1 MSKAAELAN
10 LIGNINA
17 GGGGVNRNVLINGA
31 MNVAQRQVSVTGAG
45 GSDGYLTLDRWK
57 TTFNSAGRLTMTQD
71 SSVPTGKGFANS
83 LKLACTTADT
93 SVAAGEYFFL
103 QQNLEG
109 QNLQGFAKGT
119 SDAKPFALSF
129 WVKGNAS
136 ATYVA
141 ELYDNDN
148 TRQISKTFSV
158 TTDWTRIELTYPAD
172 TTGALDDD
180 NAKSLNLAIWL
191 HAGTTYTS
199 GTLNSS
205 AWASNTNANRAAGI
219 SSFYDSTSRTFFIT
233 GVQLEVGQNPTEFEH
248 EPFAVTR
255 HKCLRYYEHNYE
267 AGYYPADGVT
277 YSNTAS
283 PFLGN
288 CYHDSGGGGKYIL
301 TYHKFEV
308 EKRASPTTT
317 MYRVAGLGNGS
328 TANRW
333 DWFNYSGGW
342 DETDGS
348 TEGGEISSQ
357 HHGALAR
364 DTGAGVDEALN
375 IAGGW
380 EADAEL

>member
-17 GGGGVNRNVLINGA
+17 GGGGVNRNVIINGA
-31 MNVAQRQVSVTGAG
+31 MNVAQRGTSSTGAG

-71 SSVPTGKGFANS
+71 SSAPSGFANS

-103 QQNLEG
+103 QQNIEG

-148 TRQISKTFSV
+148 TRQISKTFNV

-248 EPFAVTR
+248 EPFEKTLDKCQRYFYRWNSDVGYSFFAPGYCYSATGVNIMGQMPVPMRAAQTFSSNGNWRICSDSCINVTNLALD
-255 HKCLRYYEHNYE
+255 KAQDDTPNIS
-267 AGYYPADGVT
+267 VT
-277 YSNTAS
+277 TGGGNTT
-283 PFLGN
+283 GN
-288 CYHDSGGGGKYIL
+288 CY
-301 TYHKFEV
+301 
-308 EKRASPTTT
+308 
-317 MYRVAGLGNGS
+317 GLGDN
-328 TANRW
+328 N
-333 DWFNYSGGW
+333 
-342 DETDGS
+342 
-348 TEGGEISSQ
+348 
-357 HHGALAR
+357 
-364 DTGAGVDEALN
+364 DTSAYLQFDS
-375 IAGGW
+375 
-380 EADAEL
+380 EL

>member
-1 MSKAAELAN
+1 MSKAADLAN

-17 GGGGVNRNVLINGA
+17 GGGGVNRNVIINGA
-31 MNVAQRQVSVTGAG
+31 MNVAQRGTSSTGAG

-57 TTFNSAGRLTMTQD
+57 TAFNSAGRLTMTQD
-71 SSVPTGKGFANS
+71 SSAPSGFANS

-103 QQNLEG
+103 QQNIEG

-119 SDAKPFALSF
+119 SDAKPFAVSF

-148 TRQISKTFSV
+148 TRQISKTFNV

-248 EPFAVTR
+248 EPFEKTLDKCQRYFYRWNSDVGYSFFAPGYCYSATGVNIMGQMPVPMRAAQTFSSNGNWRICSDSCINVTNLALD
-255 HKCLRYYEHNYE
+255 KAQDDTPNIS
-267 AGYYPADGVT
+267 VT
-277 YSNTAS
+277 TGGGNTT
-283 PFLGN
+283 GN
-288 CYHDSGGGGKYIL
+288 CY
-301 TYHKFEV
+301 
-308 EKRASPTTT
+308 
-317 MYRVAGLGNGS
+317 GLGDN
-328 TANRW
+328 N
-333 DWFNYSGGW
+333 
-342 DETDGS
+342 
-348 TEGGEISSQ
+348 
-357 HHGALAR
+357 
-364 DTGAGVDEALN
+364 DTSAYLQFDS
-375 IAGGW
+375 
-380 EADAEL
+380 EL